1 MKLRIQNTA
10 LIGDPDLG
18 AELEIP
24 THGRVFDIEV
34 VKESMSYQGMDFGVR
49 PSLIKATTTS
59 SDDYKNWEVLGSFG
73 VDTGMAGI
81 WDPDAPDETE
91 WSEGDQIYL
100 SNREEEFFD
109 GIITVSGLG
118 DGEYNVY
125 VKREGDEITDFVI
138 DFKDWDD

>member
-34 VKESMSYQGMDFGVR
+34 VKERLSYQGMDFGVR

-59 SDDYKNWEVLGSFG
+59 ADDYKNWEILGSFG

-81 WDPDAPDETE
+81 WDPDAGLQIRIIRYILELHVYYMSMQDVYPELM
-91 WSEGDQIYL
+91 EGFWESLD
-100 SNREEEFFD
+100 
-109 GIITVSGLG
+109 
-118 DGEYNVY
+118 NV
-125 VKREGDEITDFVI
+125 KTL
-138 DFKDWDD
+138 KKA